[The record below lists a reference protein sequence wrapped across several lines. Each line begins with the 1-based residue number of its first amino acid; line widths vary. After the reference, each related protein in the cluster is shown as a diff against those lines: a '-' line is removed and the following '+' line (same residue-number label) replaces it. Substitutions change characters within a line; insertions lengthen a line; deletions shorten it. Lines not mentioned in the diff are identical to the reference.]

1 MADWLSPHNPDE
13 AFLLSEANG
22 FRSRGTVK
30 LKAGAAYQAGS
41 VLKAEETTVGGVT
54 TATGFHVLSDGS
66 DAKLVILCRYTDA
79 TAEAT
84 EAAVI
89 ESDAEVKPGELTFK
103 QPTTPVKTKAGLAT
117 LALAGIKAR

>member
-1 MADWLSPHNPDE
+1 MADWLTPHIPDE
-13 AFLLSEANG
+13 VFILSEARG

-41 VLKAEETTVGGVT
+41 VLKAETAGNPAV
-54 TATGFHVLSDGS
+54 ATGFHALSDGS

-89 ESDAEVKPGELTFK
+89 ESDAEIKPGELTFK
-103 QPTTPVKTKAGLAT
+103 APVTPAKIAAGLAT